1 MGDLA
6 SDVRAGLRTVP
17 ARAGLVFLSL
27 FIGFFAVTLLVST
40 LEALQRRANDLVAE
54 FGAGSFALIRPP
66 GAEVSSWSRE
76 KVTWFRDNLD
86 GDAAVSG
93 LSRLETAGQE
103 DLAVVAADG
112 DLARVRGWRFADGRA
127 LDALDVRQA
136 ARHAVAPAALC
147 RRRGWRVGEFIRIG
161 REPFRLVGGIAG
173 DGAGLPSLPAAA
185 VYIPY
190 TVDAL
195 DEGAG
200 PARHRVEAIWF
211 RADGGTDPE
220 ALQRRVAALLD
231 QPGASEND
239 AVWITP
245 ETLLQGIRRWQKT
258 IAWTAGSGSLLGLL
272 LGAVTLAGLLLT
284 GVRERIPE
292 IGLRRALGARRRDIA
307 GLFVAEALVLTVT
320 AGLAGWAAG
329 ELTLR
334 WLGSRFPLPFHLGW
348 QTRLLPLLLA
358 VGLALLCSIGPAV
371 FAARLPPAEALRN
384 E

>member
-127 LDALDVRQA
+127 LDALDVKYFKECVHQLLDGQVAMMPRFSFRTGKRKPELVPMTIAPNQPLIIEGIHGLNPA
-136 ARHAVAPAALC
+136 LHEGFDRGILCLIYISQLTSLNLDYHNRIRTTDARLLRRIVRDYQFRSTRPEDTLGMWDSV
-147 RRRGWRVGEFIRIG
+147 RRGEERWIFPYQEEADIVFNSALHYELPILKTISYDILKQVPKTDPNYIKCSRILKILNYMLPVDLGVLDEIPPLSILREFI
-161 REPFRLVGGIAG
+161 GGNTLYMG
-173 DGAGLPSLPAAA
+173 GAH
-185 VYIPY
+185 
-190 TVDAL
+190 T
-195 DEGAG
+195 
-200 PARHRVEAIWF
+200 
-211 RADGGTDPE
+211 
-220 ALQRRVAALLD
+220 
-231 QPGASEND
+231 
-239 AVWITP
+239 
-245 ETLLQGIRRWQKT
+245 
-258 IAWTAGSGSLLGLL
+258 
-272 LGAVTLAGLLLT
+272 
-284 GVRERIPE
+284 
-292 IGLRRALGARRRDIA
+292 
-307 GLFVAEALVLTVT
+307 
-320 AGLAGWAAG
+320 
-329 ELTLR
+329 
-334 WLGSRFPLPFHLGW
+334 
-348 QTRLLPLLLA
+348 
-358 VGLALLCSIGPAV
+358 
-371 FAARLPPAEALRN
+371 
-384 E
+384 